1 MLEMIV
7 GAVLVV
13 VGLFIGA
20 VFGQGFGEAK
30 AYRGMLAEFKS
41 GTPPTDIGSKGDLL
55 Q

>member
-7 GAVLVV
+7 GAVIFA
-13 VGLFIGA
+13 VGLLFGA

-30 AYRGMLAEFKS
+30 AYRQMFEASTAGQQKVELRGK
-41 GTPPTDIGSKGDLL
+41 L

>member
-7 GAVLVV
+7 GAVIFGA
-13 VGLFIGA
+13 GLLLGA

-30 AYRGMLAEFKS
+30 AYREMINRATN
-41 GTPPTDIGSKGDLL
+41 GTPIVELRGKV